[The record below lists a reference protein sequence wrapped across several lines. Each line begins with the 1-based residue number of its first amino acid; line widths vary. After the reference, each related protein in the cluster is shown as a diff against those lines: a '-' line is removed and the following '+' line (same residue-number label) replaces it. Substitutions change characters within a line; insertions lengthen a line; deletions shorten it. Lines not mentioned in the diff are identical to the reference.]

1 MLTRAWYWVTFSV
14 QAGKRGA
21 IHEAR
26 NCAAFV
32 GGEADVRIGRRKAQA
47 LIDRG
52 KARLCK
58 RCSKMK

>member
-14 QAGKRGA
+14 QAGRRGA

-32 GGEADVRIGRRKAQA
+32 LSEADVRIGRKKAQA
-47 LIDRG
+47 LIDSG
-52 KARLCK
+52 KAWLCK
-58 RCSKMK
+58 RCSTMK